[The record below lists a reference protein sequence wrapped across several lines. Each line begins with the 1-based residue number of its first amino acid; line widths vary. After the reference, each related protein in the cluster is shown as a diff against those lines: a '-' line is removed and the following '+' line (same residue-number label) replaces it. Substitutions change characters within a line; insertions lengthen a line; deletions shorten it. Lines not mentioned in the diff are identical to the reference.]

1 MCFLGIGFNG
11 CLYLLF
17 VEWVAFSTISTDV
30 REVLIKAVG
39 LSKRF
44 GDFVA
49 VDGVD
54 FEVYRGECVGFL
66 GPNGAGKTTTVRM
79 MYCFLPPTSGDLSVA
94 GFSVYNGSREIK
106 RVVGVAPQED
116 NLDIDF
122 SVVKNLVVYAR
133 YFDISKVE
141 ALKRA
146 EEQLRFFQL
155 QEKRDMPIEAL
166 STGMKRRLIF
176 ARALL
181 HKPQVLLLDEP
192 TTGLDPQARHLVWD
206 AVRQLKKMRVTIILT
221 THYMDEA
228 EILCD
233 RIIIVDHGKIIEDG
247 TPKELIKKHIGE
259 DVLELDYNEALI
271 PLLKQAFLDAR
282 IEIIG
287 GERMQ
292 VFTSKP
298 YGVFEGFL
306 HEHKLQN
313 VTIRKANLED
323 VFLKL
328 TGRGLRADD

>member
-1 MCFLGIGFNG
+1 
-11 CLYLLF
+11 LYLAA
-17 VEWVAFSTISTDV
+17 VEWIIFSKETRD
-30 REVLIKAVG
+30 VLIKAVG
-39 LSKRF
+39 LTKKYD
-44 GDFVA
+44 DFVA
-49 VDGVD
+49 VNGID

-79 MYCFLPPTSGDLSVA
+79 MYCFLPPTSGDLSIA
-94 GFSVYNGSREIK
+94 GFSVHGGAREIK

-116 NLDIDF
+116 NLDVDF
-122 SVVKNLVVYAR
+122 SVVQNLVVYAL

-146 EEQLRFFQL
+146 DAQLEFFRL
-155 QEKRDMPIEAL
+155 QEKRDVHVEAL

-181 HKPQVLLLDEP
+181 NNPQVLLLDEP
-192 TTGLDPQARHLVWD
+192 TTGLDPQVRHLVWD
-206 AVRQLKKMRVTIILT
+206 AVWQLKKLQVTIILT

-233 RIIIVDHGKIIEDG
+233 RIIIIDRGRIIEDG
-247 TPKELIKKHIGE
+247 TPKELIKRHIGE
-259 DVLELDYNEALI
+259 AVLEFDYDEALI
-271 PLLKQAFLDAR
+271 PLIRETFSDAR
-282 IEIIG
+282 IEVI

-292 VFTSKP
+292 VFTPKP
-298 YGVFEGFL
+298 YDVFETFL

-313 VTIRKANLED
+313 VTVRKANLED

-328 TGRGLRADD
+328 TGRGLREVD

>member
-1 MCFLGIGFNG
+1 
-11 CLYLLF
+11 
-17 VEWVAFSTISTDV
+17 VEWILFSDANV
-30 REVLIKAVG
+30 REVLIKATK
-39 LSKRF
+39 LTKRY
-44 GDFVA
+44 GGFVA

-54 FEVYRGECVGFL
+54 FEIYRGECVGFL
-66 GPNGAGKTTTVRM
+66 GPNGAGKTTMVRM
-79 MYCFLPPTSGDLSVA
+79 MYCFLPPTSGDLTIAGLSV
-94 GFSVYNGSREIK
+94 RDKCMEIK
-106 RVVGVAPQED
+106 QVVGVAPQED

-122 SVVKNLVVYAR
+122 SVLKNLVVYAR
-133 YFDISKVE
+133 YFGISKGE
-141 ALKRA
+141 ALKRS

-155 QEKRDMPIEAL
+155 QEKRDMHIEAL

-181 HKPQVLLLDEP
+181 HNPQVLLLDEP

-206 AVRQLKKMRVTIILT
+206 AVRQLKKMCVTIILT

-247 TPKELIKKHIGE
+247 KPKELIKKHIGE
-259 DVLELDYNEALI
+259 NVLELDYDEALI
-271 PLLKQAFLDAR
+271 SFLKQAFSDAR
-282 IEIIG
+282 IETM

-298 YGVFEGFL
+298 YDMFEGFL
-306 HEHKLQN
+306 HEHKLSN